1 MKVPTRGP
9 VAQLGARFHGMEE
22 VVSSNLTRSTNL
34 SIADSTLAPRDAGW
48 STQSVETL
56 TCSIAHMSNRI
67 ARSLAMFDS
76 SSAWP
81 ACQELK

>member
-1 MKVPTRGP
+1 
-9 VAQLGARFHGMEE
+9 
-22 VVSSNLTRSTNL
+22 
-34 SIADSTLAPRDAGW
+34 
-48 STQSVETL
+48 
-56 TCSIAHMSNRI
+56 MSNRI